1 MIPASEDKRT
11 MTSLKNPYDLYKLLQ
26 KSNCRQ
32 CYLPSC
38 MAFAAA
44 VIQGEKRLGDCPHLD
59 PQTIAALG
67 GAVTPRR
74 NLEDDQEERA
84 EELRQQVRELDLG
97 GLAERLGGEFRDNRL
112 CLRCLGKEFFLDR
125 QGRISSGC
133 HVNAWLRMELLR
145 YVLHCQGAELRQEW
159 LPLARLAGGQA
170 VQPLF
175 AKRCQEPLRR
185 LADAQP
191 GPFFDLVAMF
201 GGRTTT
207 EITGAGSAR
216 ILRPLPHLPFALI
229 HQPAEEG
236 LESALQILF
245 DRSAE
250 QNATPEMIHFLGVGM
265 AEMFARI
272 LHRHQE

>member
-1 MIPASEDKRT
+1 

-74 NLEDDQEERA
+74 NLDDDQEERA

-97 GLAERLGGEFRDNRL
+97 GLAERLGGDYRDNRL
-112 CLRCLGKEFFLDR
+112 CLRCLGKEFFIDR
-125 QGRISSGC
+125 EGGISSEC

-145 YVLHCQGAELRQEW
+145 YLLLCRGGELQGEW
-159 LPLARLAGGQA
+159 LPLGRLAGGQA

-175 AKRCQEPLRR
+175 AKRCQEPLRG
-185 LADAQP
+185 LADSQP
-191 GPFFDLVAMF
+191 DLFFDLVAMF
-201 GGRTTT
+201 GGQTTT
-207 EITGAGSAR
+207 EITGTGPAH
-216 ILRPLPHLPFALI
+216 ILRPLPRLPFALV

-236 LESALQILF
+236 LESTLQILF

-265 AEMFARI
+265 AEMFAKIMR
-272 LHRHQE
+272 RHQE